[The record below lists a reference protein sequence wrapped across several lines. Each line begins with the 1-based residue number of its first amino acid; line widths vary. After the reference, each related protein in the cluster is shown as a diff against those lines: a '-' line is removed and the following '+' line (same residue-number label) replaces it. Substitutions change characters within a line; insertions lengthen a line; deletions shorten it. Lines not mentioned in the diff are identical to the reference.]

1 LDFPAATATVDGM
14 STAQIPTVIWVGGGS
29 GAGKTTISRA
39 IAYRHDLAWY
49 RIDARAYAHRD
60 LLVARGEISAESVA
74 RSHDQR
80 WLDPTPEDLARSFVE
95 GSARLLPL
103 VLEDLQ
109 AMPSDVAVIVEGP
122 QLLPWLVEP
131 HLTGKESALWLLP
144 TDEFRRRA
152 LAARHTASKAT
163 SDAERAQANLLAR
176 NAILDARTRSEATAL
191 GLRVVDVDGTRDV
204 SATIAYVTE
213 LLGPVLADAPR
224 ARTGRQRSTFRRV
237 ENDAMM
243 TNVTAWLADLG
254 PHRPDGP
261 LELPFA
267 CECERLGC
275 TAELM
280 LGPAAYEAARDSGRA
295 ITAPGPAD
303 HEGSP
308 LVPTPPT

>member
-1 LDFPAATATVDGM
+1 LDFPRSPVTVEGM
-14 STAQIPTVIWVGGGS
+14 STVRLPPVIWIGGGS

-60 LLVARGEISAESVA
+60 LLVARGRISPESA
-74 RSHDQR
+74 TRSHDQR
-80 WLDPTPEDLARSFVE
+80 WLDPSPEELATSFVE
-95 GSARLLPL
+95 GSAQLFPL
-103 VLEDLQ
+103 ILEDLR
-109 AMPSDVAVIVEGP
+109 AMSTAVAVIVEGP

-131 HLTGKESALWLLP
+131 HLTGPDNALWLLP
-144 TDEFRRRA
+144 TPEFRRRA
-152 LAARHTASKAT
+152 LAARHTASEAT

-176 NAILDARTRSEATAL
+176 NAILDARIRSEATDRR
-191 GLRVVDVDGTRDV
+191 LRVVDVDGSRDV
-204 SATIAYVTE
+204 PAAIAHVTK
-213 LLGPVLADAPR
+213 LLEPVLADLPK
-224 ARTGRQRSTFRRV
+224 ARTGQQRSNFRQI

-254 PHRPDGP
+254 PHQPSGT

-280 LGPAAYEAARDSGRA
+280 LDPSAYEAARADGHP
-295 ITAPGPAD
+295 ITSPEHDELPAGAPKD
-303 HEGSP
+303 
-308 LVPTPPT
+308 PP